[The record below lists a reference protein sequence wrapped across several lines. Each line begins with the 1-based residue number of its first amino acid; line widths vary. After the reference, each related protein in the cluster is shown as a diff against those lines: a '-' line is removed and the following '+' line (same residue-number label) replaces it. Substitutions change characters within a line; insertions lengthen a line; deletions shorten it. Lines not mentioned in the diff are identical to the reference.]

1 MVPLPSSS
9 KRSLNR
15 TSTNSAKNSRRIRTC
30 VPSNEFENFEAC
42 IRQRAEQLILMSNMS
57 HGTIDPRKNSAGDA
71 LLSKK
76 DEETLKSFLE
86 FFGQRVGIGNI
97 VAFIQAIF
105 NRVVN

>member
-1 MVPLPSSS
+1 
-9 KRSLNR
+9 
-15 TSTNSAKNSRRIRTC
+15 
-30 VPSNEFENFEAC
+30 
-42 IRQRAEQLILMSNMS
+42 MS
-57 HGTIDPRKNSAGDA
+57 HGTMDPRKNSAGDA

>member
-15 TSTNSAKNSRRIRTC
+15 TSTKSAKNTRRIRTC

-42 IRQRAEQLILMSNMS
+42 IRQRAEQLISMSNMS

-71 LLSKK
+71 LLGKK

-86 FFGQRVGIGNI
+86 FFGQRVGIGRI
-97 VAFIQAIF
+97 YLPLSKLFSIEW
-105 NRVVN
+105 